1 MAIIL
6 RLAVALT
13 MAMALAGC
21 ATPQVAEKSKS
32 SSIKEVAAHPVL
44 DECFSYPNLAVDTPE
59 KKVAGQIQAF
69 LAQSG
74 MLSGTPGE
82 PGHGPTPDIS
92 GPVAD
97 FLKTYT
103 TSQKSALKGSL
114 ALSGRYLPMMQ
125 KAFKDQGLP
134 QALVYLA
141 LVESGFNPFA
151 LSPKEASGLWQF
163 MEDTGRRYGLRID
176 ADVDERRDP
185 EKSTRA
191 AARYLKDLHRQ
202 FGCWYLAIAA
212 YNAGEGRVAGAVQRH
227 GTRDFSALAAK
238 GFLPRETC
246 NFVPQWLAVAL
257 IAHNPQEFGFG
268 RPAYLKPWGFARVKV
283 PGGTDL
289 SVFADSLGVDI
300 KALQDLNPEL
310 NLPAIPATRKE
321 YALRVPAQKTQEARN
336 LAQSLW
342 KVVDLVSLKIN

>member
-1 MAIIL
+1 MAIYL
-6 RLAVALT
+6 RLALALT

-32 SSIKEVAAHPVL
+32 SSVKEVAAHPVL

-74 MLSGTPGE
+74 MLSGKPGE
-82 PGHGPTPDIS
+82 PGHRSMPDIS
-92 GPVAD
+92 EPVAN

-103 TSQKSALKGSL
+103 TSQKAALQGSL
-114 ALSGRYLPMMQ
+114 SLSGRYLPMMQ
-125 KAFKDQGLP
+125 KVFKEQGLP
-134 QALVYLA
+134 PALVYLA
-141 LVESGFNPFA
+141 LVESGFNAFA
-151 LSPKEASGLWQF
+151 LSPKEALGIWQF
-163 MEDTGRRYGLRID
+163 MEGTGRRYGLRID
-176 ADVDERRDP
+176 AEVDERRDP

-227 GTRDFSALAAK
+227 GASDFAALAAK
-238 GFLPRETC
+238 GFLPKETC
-246 NFVPQWLAVAL
+246 NFVPHWLAVAL

-268 RPAYLKPWGFARVKV
+268 RPTYLKPWGFARVKV

-289 SVFADSLGVDI
+289 GIFADSLGVEL
-300 KALQDLNPEL
+300 KALLDLNPEL
-310 NLPAIPATRKE
+310 NLPATPATQKE
-321 YALRVPAQKTQEARN
+321 YALRVPPQKTQEARK
-336 LAQSLW
+336 LAQSLG
-342 KVVDLVSLKIN
+342 KVVDLVSLKTN